1 MSERVKEN
9 LKKVGLFIVC
19 LLIPLGVGGI
29 AFLLIKD
36 NLGIYDTLNLPFF
49 APPSNIFSIIWPILY
64 TIMGVSLFLVIIHE
78 KKIQTKSVVLFLVQL
93 FFNFMWP
100 IAFFN
105 WKLFLFSAVWLVAL
119 IGLVAYMIYDFS
131 KSTKWAGIIQIPYI
145 AWLVFACILNFTI
158 FFMNM

>member
-78 KKIQTKSVVLFLVQL
+78 KKIQTKS
-93 FFNFMWP
+93 
-100 IAFFN
+100 A
-105 WKLFLFSAVWLVAL
+105 KL
-119 IGLVAYMIYDFS
+119 
-131 KSTKWAGIIQIPYI
+131 K
-145 AWLVFACILNFTI
+145 N
-158 FFMNM
+158 